1 MAEMSPERRIILAFA
16 LSFLVLVGWSAYMR
30 EVAPPP
36 ETSPAEEAPL
46 PPPSTEVAP
55 VPPTPALAGVSLPET
70 KQGTEERTITVET
83 SHATITFSTRGAVVQ
98 SWTLKHYRDQQGEPL
113 DLAQGTRTGLGF
125 PLEIALDD
133 PQQEVALNQAL
144 FVSTAD
150 GVPASATLT
159 APVELVFEWSA
170 GQFAAEKRFRFPDGY
185 TIEVETRV
193 WVSGEQVAHQVAWRG
208 GFGEPSTPSSM
219 FPMQFLLRTPEGLL
233 RTTVEAATQTT
244 GWLFKSPPQFPPY
257 TGEASYAGIEDQYFA
272 AVFFPEN
279 TGVSAAVASAE
290 WTPPGEGQKPQKIGA
305 LALGAAAGDN
315 RFRLFVGPKA
325 IQELAP
331 ITAPVLSDGTQPVLA
346 DELIDYGW
354 FWWVAK
360 PLFLSMQWIYENV
373 WSNYGWVIV
382 ILTLLINTIIF
393 PLKYKSMLAS
403 VKMQKL
409 APQMRAIQDKY
420 KKYKFNDPR
429 KQQQQQEVMA
439 LYRQHGVNPM
449 GSCLPMLLQLPFFYG
464 FYKVLA
470 SSIEL
475 RQAPWFGWVQ
485 DLSQPD
491 PYYILPVVM
500 ALAMYLSMKMTPMT
514 TADPGQQKLMQ
525 FMPLMF
531 GFFFLSFPAGLVLYW
546 LMSSVAGVGQQWW
559 INKRQREHEQA
570 EKLAAKERKKQK
582 RRGQQAGNRD

>member
-1 MAEMSPERRIILAFA
+1 MSPERRIILAFA

-46 PPPSTEVAP
+46 SPPGAEVVP
-55 VPPTPALAGVSLPET
+55 VPPAPAFAGAPLPET

-113 DLAQGTRTGLGF
+113 DLAQGARTGLGF

-133 PQQEVALNQAL
+133 PQQEAALNQAV

-150 GVPASATLT
+150 GARASATLT

-170 GQFAAEKRFRFPDGY
+170 GQLAAEKRLRFPDGY

-208 GFGEPSTPSSM
+208 GFGEPSTPTSR
-219 FPMQFLLRTPEGLL
+219 FQTQFLLRTLEGLR

-257 TGEASYAGIEDQYFA
+257 TGEASYAGVEDQYFA
-272 AVFFPEN
+272 AVFFPGN
-279 TGVSAAVASAE
+279 TGVRAAVASAE

-305 LALGAAAGDN
+305 LALGAAGAGDN

-325 IQELAP
+325 IQELTP
-331 ITAPVLSDGTQPVLA
+331 ITAPALSDGTQPVLA

-393 PLKYKSMLAS
+393 PLKYKSMQS
-403 VKMQKL
+403 SIKMQKL

-464 FYKVLA
+464 FYKVLD

-514 TADPGQQKLMQ
+514 TADPSQQKLMQ

-559 INKRQREHEQA
+559 INKRQREHEQT

-582 RRGQQAGNRD
+582 RRGRHEETRG

>member
-1 MAEMSPERRIILAFA
+1 MSPERRIILAFA
-16 LSFLVLVGWSAYMR
+16 LSFWVLVGWSAYMR

-36 ETSPAEEAPL
+36 KTSPAEEAPL
-46 PPPSTEVAP
+46 LPSAEVAP
-55 VPPTPALAGVSLPET
+55 VPPAPAFAGAPLPET

-113 DLAQGTRTGLGF
+113 DLVQGARTGLGF

-133 PQQEVALNQAL
+133 PQQEAALNQAV

-150 GVPASATLT
+150 GVLASAMLT
-159 APVELVFEWSA
+159 APVELVFEWST
-170 GQFAAEKRFRFPDGY
+170 GQLAAEKRFRFPDGY

-219 FPMQFLLRTPEGLL
+219 FQTPFLLRTPEGLR

-244 GWLFKSPPQFPPY
+244 GWLFKSAPQFPPY

-305 LALGAAAGDN
+305 LSLGAADAGDN

-331 ITAPVLSDGTQPVLA
+331 ITVPALSDGTQPVLA

-373 WSNYGWVIV
+373 WSNYGWVII

-500 ALAMYLSMKMTPMT
+500 ALAMYFSMKMTPMT

-531 GFFFLSFPAGLVLYW
+531 GFFFLTFPAGLVLYW

-559 INKRQREHEQA
+559 INKRQREHDQA
-570 EKLAAKERKKQK
+570 EKLAAKERKKEK

>member
-1 MAEMSPERRIILAFA
+1 MSPERRIILAFA

-36 ETSPAEEAPL
+36 KTSPAEEAPL
-46 PPPSTEVAP
+46 LPSAEIAP
-55 VPPTPALAGVSLPET
+55 VPPAPAFAGAPLPET

-113 DLAQGTRTGLGF
+113 DLVQGARTGLGF

-133 PQQEVALNQAL
+133 PQQEAALNQAV

-150 GVPASATLT
+150 GVLASAMLM
-159 APVELVFEWSA
+159 APVELVFEWST
-170 GQFAAEKRFRFPDGY
+170 GQLAAEKRFRFPDGY

-219 FPMQFLLRTPEGLL
+219 FQTQFLLRTPEGLR

-244 GWLFKSPPQFPPY
+244 GWIFKKDPQFPPY
-257 TGEASYAGIEDQYFA
+257 TGEASYTGIEDQYFA

-305 LALGAAAGDN
+305 LSLGAADAGDN

-331 ITAPVLSDGTQPVLA
+331 ITVPALSDGTQPVLA

-373 WSNYGWVIV
+373 WSNYGWVII

-500 ALAMYLSMKMTPMT
+500 ALAMYFSMKMTPMT

-559 INKRQREHEQA
+559 INKRQREHDQA
-570 EKLAAKERKKQK
+570 EKLAAKERKKEK

>member
-1 MAEMSPERRIILAFA
+1 MSPERRIILAFA

-36 ETSPAEEAPL
+36 KTSPAEEAPL
-46 PPPSTEVAP
+46 PPSAEIAP
-55 VPPTPALAGVSLPET
+55 VLPAPAFAGAPLPET

-113 DLAQGTRTGLGF
+113 DLVQGARTGLGF

-133 PQQEVALNQAL
+133 PQQEAALNQAV

-150 GVPASATLT
+150 GVLASAMLI
-159 APVELVFEWSA
+159 APVELVFEWST
-170 GQFAAEKRFRFPDGY
+170 GQLAAKKRFRFPDGY

-208 GFGEPSTPSSM
+208 GFGEPGTPSSM
-219 FPMQFLLRTPEGLL
+219 FQTQFLLRTPEGLR

-244 GWLFKSPPQFPPY
+244 GWLFKSAPQFPPY

-279 TGVSAAVASAE
+279 TGVRAAVASAE

-305 LALGAAAGDN
+305 LSLGAASGDN

-331 ITAPVLSDGTQPVLA
+331 ITVPALSDGTQPVLA

-373 WSNYGWVIV
+373 WSNYGWVII

-500 ALAMYLSMKMTPMT
+500 ALAMYFSMKMTPMT

-531 GFFFLSFPAGLVLYW
+531 GFFFLTFPAGLVLYW

-559 INKRQREHEQA
+559 INKRQREHDQA
-570 EKLAAKERKKQK
+570 EKLAAKERKKEK

>member
-1 MAEMSPERRIILAFA
+1 MSPERRIILAFA

-36 ETSPAEEAPL
+36 ETSPVEEALLPL
-46 PPPSTEVAP
+46 PSAEVAP
-55 VPPTPALAGVSLPET
+55 VPPTPAFAGAPLPET

-83 SHATITFSTRGAVVQ
+83 SHATIAFSTRGAVVQ

-113 DLAQGTRTGLGF
+113 DLVQGARTGLGF

-133 PQQEVALNQAL
+133 PQQEAAFNQAL

-150 GVPASATLT
+150 GVLAPATLT
-159 APVELVFEWSA
+159 APVELVFELND
-170 GQFAAEKRFRFPDGY
+170 GRVAAEKRLRFPDGY

-193 WVSGEQVAHQVAWRG
+193 WVSGEQVTHQVAWRG

-219 FPMQFLLRTPEGLL
+219 FQTQFLLRTPEGLR
-233 RTTVEAATQTT
+233 RTTVEAATRTT

-305 LALGAAAGDN
+305 LALGAADAGDN

-325 IQELAP
+325 IQELTA
-331 ITAPVLSDGTQPVLA
+331 ITAPALSDGTQPVLA

-403 VKMQKL
+403 IKMQKL

-531 GFFFLSFPAGLVLYW
+531 GFFFLTFPAGLVLYW

-559 INKRQREHEQA
+559 INKRQREHDQA

-582 RRGQQAGNRD
+582 RRGRQEETRG

>member
-36 ETSPAEEAPL
+36 EPSPAEEAPL
-46 PPPSTEVAP
+46 MPSDEAAP
-55 VPPTPALAGVSLPET
+55 VQPAPALAGAPLPET

-83 SHATITFSTRGAVVQ
+83 SHATLTFSTRGAVVQ

-113 DLAQGTRTGLGF
+113 DLVQGARTGLGF

-133 PQQEVALNQAL
+133 PQQEAAFNQAV

-150 GVPASATLT
+150 GVRAPAMLT

-170 GQFAAEKRFRFPDGY
+170 GQLAAEKRLRFPDGY
-185 TIEVETRV
+185 TIEVETRA

-208 GFGEPSTPSSM
+208 GFGEPITPTSM
-219 FPMQFLLRTPEGLL
+219 FPMQFLLRTPEGLS

-244 GWLFKSPPQFPPY
+244 GWFFKSPPQFPPY

-305 LALGAAAGDN
+305 LALGAADAGDN

-331 ITAPVLSDGTQPVLA
+331 ITAPALSDGTQPVLA

-360 PLFLSMQWIYENV
+360 PLFLSMQWMYENV

-439 LYRQHGVNPM
+439 LYRQHGVNPL

-464 FYKVLA
+464 FYKVLD

-500 ALAMYLSMKMTPMT
+500 AMAMYLSMKMTPMT
-514 TADPGQQKLMQ
+514 TADPRQQKLMQ

-531 GFFFLSFPAGLVLYW
+531 GFFFLTFPAGLVLFW

-582 RRGQQAGNRD
+582 RIGQQEETRG

>member
-1 MAEMSPERRIILAFA
+1 MSPERRIILAFA

-36 ETSPAEEAPL
+36 KTSPAEEAPL
-46 PPPSTEVAP
+46 LPSAEVAP
-55 VPPTPALAGVSLPET
+55 VPPAPAFAGAPLPET

-113 DLAQGTRTGLGF
+113 DLAQGARTGLGF

-133 PQQEVALNQAL
+133 PQQEAALNQAV

-150 GVPASATLT
+150 GVLASAMLT
-159 APVELVFEWSA
+159 APAELVFEWST
-170 GQFAAEKRFRFPDGY
+170 GQLAAEKRLRFPDGY

-208 GFGEPSTPSSM
+208 GFGEPSTPSSR
-219 FPMQFLLRTPEGLL
+219 FQTQFLLRTPEGLR

-244 GWLFKSPPQFPPY
+244 GWLFKSAPQFPPY

-279 TGVSAAVASAE
+279 IGVRAAVASAE

-305 LALGAAAGDN
+305 LSLGAASGDN

-331 ITAPVLSDGTQPVLA
+331 ITVPALSDGTQPVLA

-360 PLFLSMQWIYENV
+360 PLFVSMQWIYKNV
-373 WSNYGWVIV
+373 WSNYGWVII

-500 ALAMYLSMKMTPMT
+500 ALAMYFSMKMTPMT

-559 INKRQREHEQA
+559 INKRQREHDQA
-570 EKLAAKERKKQK
+570 EKLAAKERKKEK
-582 RRGQQAGNRD
+582 RRGRPAGNQD

>member
-1 MAEMSPERRIILAFA
+1 MSPERRIILAFA

-36 ETSPAEEAPL
+36 ETSPVEEAPL
-46 PPPSTEVAP
+46 PLPSAEVAP
-55 VPPTPALAGVSLPET
+55 VPPAPAFAGAPLPET

-113 DLAQGTRTGLGF
+113 DLAQGARTGLGF

-133 PQQEVALNQAL
+133 PQQEAALNQAV

-150 GVPASATLT
+150 GVLASAMLT

-170 GQFAAEKRFRFPDGY
+170 GQLAAEKRFRFPDGY

-193 WVSGEQVAHQVAWRG
+193 WVSGEQVAHQVVWRG
-208 GFGEPSTPSSM
+208 GFGEPSTPSSR
-219 FPMQFLLRTPEGLL
+219 FQTQFLLRTPEGLR

-244 GWLFKSPPQFPPY
+244 GWLFKSPPQFLSY

-279 TGVSAAVASAE
+279 IQVSAAVASAE

-305 LALGAAAGDN
+305 LALGAADAGGN

-331 ITAPVLSDGTQPVLA
+331 ITVPALSDGTQPVLA

-373 WSNYGWVIV
+373 WSNYGWVII

-570 EKLAAKERKKQK
+570 EKLAAKERKKEK
-582 RRGQQAGNRD
+582 RRGRQAGNRD